1 MESGSLEKQ
10 AEKVLLEC
18 LNRISFLEVE
28 SIRKGPSVG
37 GSRVDLCLRVVLPIG
52 ASQDL
57 FVEVKNNGQPRMARQ
72 AVNSLKRFI
81 VEDPASYGIF
91 MAAYI
96 SPRAAEILSKEGIG
110 YMDMSGNMRLCFGQ
124 VYIEQEGRPNIFAQK
139 RDLRTLYSPKACRV
153 LRVLLSV
160 PKKRWRVK
168 ELSIEAKVSLGQ
180 VSNVKK
186 LLNDREWIRIEQ
198 DGFSLIE
205 PLPLL
210 TEWSQNYDYRKNRV
224 ETFYSLKDI
233 AEIEADLS
241 QICSQQKITYALTG
255 FSGAA
260 RFAPAVRYQRV
271 YAYVESG
278 EKDIASLMD
287 LKKVP
292 SGANVIL
299 LAPHDE
305 GVFYGLR
312 EIDGMHIATP
322 IQVYLDLKGIK
333 GRGEEAANALLEKEI
348 LPQW

>member
-1 MESGSLEKQ
+1 MESEVLKNQ
-10 AEKVLLEC
+10 AKNVLLEC
-18 LNRISFLEVE
+18 LNRVSFLEVE
-28 SIRKGPSVG
+28 SIREGPSVG
-37 GSRVDLCLRVVLPIG
+37 ESRADLSIRVVLPG
-52 ASQDL
+52 GTSQDL
-57 FVEVKNNGQPRMARQ
+57 VVEVKNNGQPRIARE
-72 AVNSLKRFI
+72 AINSLKRF
-81 VEDPASYGIF
+81 VAENPSCYGIF
-91 MAAYI
+91 MAPYI

-110 YMDMSGNMRLCFGQ
+110 YLDLSGNMRLCFGQ
-124 VYIEQEGRPNIFAQK
+124 VYIEQDGRPNIFAQK
-139 RDLRTLYSPKACRV
+139 RDLRSLYSPKACRV

-160 PKKRWRVK
+160 PKKSWKIK

-205 PLPLL
+205 PLPILM
-210 TEWSQNYDYRKNRV
+210 EWSQNYDYRKNRV

-241 QICSQQKITYALTG
+241 RVCSQEKITYALTG
-255 FSGAA
+255 FSGGA

-287 LKKVP
+287 LKRVP

-299 LAPHDE
+299 LSPYDE

-312 EIDGMHIATP
+312 EIEEMHIATP
-322 IQVYLDLKGIK
+322 IQVYLDLKGIR
-333 GRGEEAANALLEKEI
+333 GRGEEAANTLLEKEI

>member
-1 MESGSLEKQ
+1 
-10 AEKVLLEC
+10 
-18 LNRISFLEVE
+18 
-28 SIRKGPSVG
+28 
-37 GSRVDLCLRVVLPIG
+37 
-52 ASQDL
+52 
-57 FVEVKNNGQPRMARQ
+57 MARQ
-72 AVNSLKRFI
+72 SVNSLKRFI
-81 VEDPASYGIF
+81 VEDPSSYGIF
-91 MAAYI
+91 MAPYI

-110 YMDMSGNMRLCFGQ
+110 YMDLSGNMRLCFGQ

-160 PKKRWRVK
+160 PKKSWKIK
-168 ELSIEAKVSLGQ
+168 ELSVEAKVSLGQ

-224 ETFYSLKDI
+224 GTFYSAKDI
-233 AEIEADLS
+233 PEIEANLS
-241 QICSQQKITYALTG
+241 RTCSQQKITYALTG
-255 FSGAA
+255 FSAAA

-287 LKKVP
+287 LKEVP

-299 LAPHDE
+299 LSPYDA

-312 EIDGMHIATP
+312 EIDGMQIATP

-333 GRGEEAANALLEKEI
+333 GRGEEAADALLEKEI